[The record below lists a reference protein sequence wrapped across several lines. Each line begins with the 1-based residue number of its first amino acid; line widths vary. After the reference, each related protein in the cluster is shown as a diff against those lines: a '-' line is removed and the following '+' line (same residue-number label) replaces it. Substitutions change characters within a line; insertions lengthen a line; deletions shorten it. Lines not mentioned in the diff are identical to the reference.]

1 MKKIHCLNPIAACG
15 TDLFPADYEMT
26 DNKAEADAFL
36 VRSASMHE
44 MELPEGL
51 LAVGRAGAGVN
62 NIPLDECA
70 KAGVVVFNTPGAN
83 ANGVKELVLAG
94 MFLASRDIVGG
105 IKWCQDNA
113 EDENIAKTTEKSK
126 KAFAGWELKGKKLGV
141 IGLGAI
147 GAEVANAATHLGMEV
162 YGYDPY
168 ISVNA
173 AWRLSRNVKHIT
185 NVDTIFQECDYI
197 TVHVPLLE
205 STKGMINKEKLDMMK
220 DGVVILNFARDT
232 LVNDDD
238 MAAALEAGKVAR
250 YVSDFPNPKVVHMKH
265 VILTPHLGAST
276 RESEDNC
283 AVMAVQEITDYL
295 ENGNIKNSV
304 NYPACD
310 MGVCQAASRIAVLH
324 MNIPNMI
331 GQITAILAAQG
342 VNISDMTNKS
352 RDKYAYTLLDLEHKP
367 EEVAALPYD
376 VYNRKEACA
385 AVAGNPIS
393 FLNIDRAETQ
403 FSDDVDTYADC
414 VYEKARELLDTQI
427 AEGVYVTDAGDHYY
441 LYELTMDGRS
451 QTGIVAC
458 SSIDDYVNGV
468 VKKHENTR
476 EDKEI
481 DRIRHVDTVNA
492 QTGPIFLAYRQN
504 ETLKAIVAE
513 EKAKP
518 ALYDFVSDDGIRHR
532 VWKINDPAQTE
543 AIEAAFAAIPA
554 TYIADGHHRAAS
566 AVKVGLKR
574 RAENPGYTGEEPFN
588 YFLSVLFPD
597 EELMILPYNRV
608 VKDLNGLSREQFF
621 EAVKEKFEL
630 EEIGKEPYAP
640 AEKGTFGMYL
650 DNTWYALKVLPQ
662 YKSADPVKGLDV
674 SILQDQLLGPV
685 LGIGDPRTDKRIDFI
700 GGIRGLKELERRVS
714 EDMEIAFSMYPTSI
728 EELLAV
734 ADAGLLMPPKSTWF
748 EPKLRSGLF
757 IHRLS

>member
-1 MKKIHCLNPIAACG
+1 MAVVKPFICIR
-15 TDLFPADYEMT
+15 PA
-26 DNKAEADAFL
+26 
-36 VRSASMHE
+36 
-44 MELPEGL
+44 
-51 LAVGRAGAGVN
+51 
-62 NIPLDECA
+62 
-70 KAGVVVFNTPGAN
+70 
-83 ANGVKELVLAG
+83 KE
-94 MFLASRDIVGG
+94 
-105 IKWCQDNA
+105 
-113 EDENIAKTTEKSK
+113 
-126 KAFAGWELKGKKLGV
+126 
-141 IGLGAI
+141 
-147 GAEVANAATHLGMEV
+147 NAAK
-162 YGYDPY
+162 
-168 ISVNA
+168 I
-173 AWRLSRNVKHIT
+173 
-185 NVDTIFQECDYI
+185 
-197 TVHVPLLE
+197 
-205 STKGMINKEKLDMMK
+205 
-220 DGVVILNFARDT
+220 
-232 LVNDDD
+232 
-238 MAAALEAGKVAR
+238 
-250 YVSDFPNPKVVHMKH
+250 
-265 VILTPHLGAST
+265 AS
-276 RESEDNC
+276 
-283 AVMAVQEITDYL
+283 
-295 ENGNIKNSV
+295 
-304 NYPACD
+304 
-310 MGVCQAASRIAVLH
+310 
-324 MNIPNMI
+324 
-331 GQITAILAAQG
+331 
-342 VNISDMTNKS
+342 
-352 RDKYAYTLLDLEHKP
+352 
-367 EEVAALPYD
+367 LPYD

-385 AVAGNPIS
+385 AVAGNPVS

-427 AEGVYVTDAGDHYY
+427 AEGVYVTDVGDHYY

-476 EDKEI
+476 EDKEL

-518 ALYDFVSDDGIRHR
+518 VLYDFVSDDGIRHR
-532 VWKINDPAQTE
+532 VWKIDDPAQTA

-608 VKDLNGLSREQFF
+608 VKDLNGMSREQFF
-621 EAVKEKFEL
+621 EAVKGKFEL

-662 YKSADPVKGLDV
+662 YRSADPVKGLDV

-700 GGIRGLKELERRVS
+700 GGIRGLKELERRVR

-757 IHRLS
+757 IHKLS

>member
-1 MKKIHCLNPIAACG
+1 MAAVKPFICIR
-15 TDLFPADYEMT
+15 PA
-26 DNKAEADAFL
+26 
-36 VRSASMHE
+36 
-44 MELPEGL
+44 
-51 LAVGRAGAGVN
+51 
-62 NIPLDECA
+62 
-70 KAGVVVFNTPGAN
+70 
-83 ANGVKELVLAG
+83 KE
-94 MFLASRDIVGG
+94 
-105 IKWCQDNA
+105 
-113 EDENIAKTTEKSK
+113 
-126 KAFAGWELKGKKLGV
+126 
-141 IGLGAI
+141 
-147 GAEVANAATHLGMEV
+147 NAA
-162 YGYDPY
+162 
-168 ISVNA
+168 
-173 AWRLSRNVKHIT
+173 
-185 NVDTIFQECDYI
+185 
-197 TVHVPLLE
+197 
-205 STKGMINKEKLDMMK
+205 
-220 DGVVILNFARDT
+220 
-232 LVNDDD
+232 
-238 MAAALEAGKVAR
+238 KVA
-250 YVSDFPNPKVVHMKH
+250 S
-265 VILTPHLGAST
+265 
-276 RESEDNC
+276 
-283 AVMAVQEITDYL
+283 
-295 ENGNIKNSV
+295 
-304 NYPACD
+304 
-310 MGVCQAASRIAVLH
+310 
-324 MNIPNMI
+324 
-331 GQITAILAAQG
+331 
-342 VNISDMTNKS
+342 
-352 RDKYAYTLLDLEHKP
+352 
-367 EEVAALPYD
+367 LPYD

-385 AVAGNPIS
+385 AVAGNPVS

-476 EDKEI
+476 EDKEL

-518 ALYDFVSDDGIRHR
+518 VLYDFVSDDGIRHR
-532 VWKINDPAQTE
+532 VWKIDDPAQTA

-608 VKDLNGLSREQFF
+608 VKDLNGMSREQFF
-621 EAVKEKFEL
+621 EAVKGKFEL

-662 YKSADPVKGLDV
+662 YRSTDPVKGLDV

-700 GGIRGLKELERRVS
+700 GGIRGLKELERRVR

-728 EELLAV
+728 KELLAV
-734 ADAGLLMPPKSTWF
+734 ADAGLFS
-748 EPKLRSGLF
+748 RG
-757 IHRLS
+757 